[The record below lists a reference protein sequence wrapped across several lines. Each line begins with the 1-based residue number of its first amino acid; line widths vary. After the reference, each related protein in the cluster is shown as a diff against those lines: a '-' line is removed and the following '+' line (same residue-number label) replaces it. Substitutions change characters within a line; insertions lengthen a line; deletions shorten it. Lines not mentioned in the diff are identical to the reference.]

1 MELHRSNQLLRCFAV
16 TFESAKRKETQRVVK
31 FPLDR
36 RRATAGVAARNL
48 ELQGPVDCCGFGSF
62 YEMWTKI
69 KDYPME
75 LSLGS
80 NTARPEY
87 FAMYHLIVAWLSVVL
102 AHERVYSGP
111 VFAQRPQPRGFEASR
126 PRVPFQPFL
135 LSFSCGRRVSGARSC

>member
-1 MELHRSNQLLRCFAV
+1 
-16 TFESAKRKETQRVVK
+16 
-31 FPLDR
+31 
-36 RRATAGVAARNL
+36 
-48 ELQGPVDCCGFGSF
+48 
-62 YEMWTKI
+62 MWTKI